1 MLCFNLKVKNQSISF
16 IYFFPKNLRNICK
29 WSMNWTKTNS
39 LGQNKRN
46 QLRIRTLVV
55 LFSSVLNKAIIQIS
69 ALMSRKEILF
79 KMITCPCAKL
89 GVNHIP
95 KQTQH
100 MPFFHQALQF
110 AYLLI
115 SFFLISLQGQD
126 IPLSYFVIMCKTYKD
141 VETKTHKKAKKAKV
155 QETASALNFINVE
168 DEVFLKVRIEQFISG
183 HKLHQIHQIDKPKV
197 TKPTIKF

>member
-1 MLCFNLKVKNQSISF
+1 MLLKHELN
-16 IYFFPKNLRNICK
+16 
-29 WSMNWTKTNS
+29 
-39 LGQNKRN
+39 QNK
-46 QLRIRTLVV
+46 QFGPKQKESTKDQDLGCFIF
-55 LFSSVLNKAIIQIS
+55 FSFKQKAVIQIS

-79 KMITCPCAKL
+79 KNNDNL
-89 GVNHIP
+89 P

-100 MPFFHQALQF
+100 MPCFNQTLQF

-115 SFFLISLQGQD
+115 SFFLITLQGQD

-183 HKLHQIHQIDKPKV
+183 QRNSLAASD
-197 TKPTIKF
+197 